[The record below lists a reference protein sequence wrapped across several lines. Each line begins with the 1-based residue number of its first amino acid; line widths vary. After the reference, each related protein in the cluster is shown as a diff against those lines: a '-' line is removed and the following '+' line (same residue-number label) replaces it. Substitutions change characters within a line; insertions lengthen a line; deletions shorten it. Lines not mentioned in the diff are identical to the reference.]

1 MEKLMPGGGIIGVV
15 AVATISIWIL
25 MSGARSLWG
34 TIPILFDEGEKIANE
49 ATRRVD
55 GILPGVRENID
66 QVAPGMVD
74 KVGKIIPVVE
84 IPTKDVRGGDIKQ
97 VPRHTDLIR
106 ISYAVDNQ
114 KRTVVYRGK
123 VEIRV
128 ASDFYR
134 KEMVS
139 LGYKEKVVSSSL
151 DQEVY
156 QFKKGM
162 QGLSLTFRKISSIP
176 SQITEVTITEL

>member
-1 MEKLMPGGGIIGVV
+1 MKKLMPGGGIIGVV
-15 AVATISIWIL
+15 AVASISIWIL
-25 MSGARSLWG
+25 ITGGKSLWG
-34 TIPILFDEGEKIANE
+34 TIPLLFGGGEKIANE
-49 ATRRVD
+49 AIRRVD
-55 GILPGVRENID
+55 GILPGVKENID
-66 QVAPGMVD
+66 QVAPGVID
-74 KVGKIIPVVE
+74 KVGNIIPVVE
-84 IPTKDVRGGDIKQ
+84 IPTKDVGGEDIKQ
-97 VPRHTDLIR
+97 IPRHTDLIR
-106 ISYAVDNQ
+106 KSYAVDNQ

-139 LGYKEKVVSSSL
+139 LGYKEEVVSSSL

-162 QGLSLTFRKISSIP
+162 QGLSLTFRRISSIP